1 MSTLN
6 QVGGEQA
13 KVFEECIVNND
24 FMFNDED
31 ADETE
36 QDLADYHDTELDD
49 SEFQSVQHVKVP
61 YGLVSDLLDEDDLV
75 SDTKY
80 LME

>member
-1 MSTLN
+1 MTNLN
-6 QVGGEQA
+6 QAGGEQA
-13 KVFEECIVNND
+13 KVLEECIVTND
-24 FMFNDED
+24 FMFNDDD
-31 ADETE
+31 ADDTE
-36 QDLADYHDTELDD
+36 QNLDDYHDTELDD

-61 YGLVSDLLDEDDLV
+61 YGLVSDLLDADELV